1 MPSTGLFPGLTN
13 DDTDQFESDLQTFID
28 SRELPLYKIMAYH
41 LGWVD
46 QNGEPEASMRQD
58 RSHGHLVLAT
68 SKAVGGDNAS
78 AMPYAIAAEL
88 VYNFMRVHEDVQNA
102 NAERNNRPTVW
113 WAWGPAQAINAGDGI
128 HAMARIS
135 ILEQRKASG
144 PASDPRRISMA
155 LETLDN
161 ATLEVCEGEY
171 LDISFQERAAVGV
184 EDILTVARKHGAL
197 FGASARLGGIAVGA
211 DSAVLDALTAYG
223 TAAGTA
229 RSLDTDLK
237 ALWPAPDSERDE
249 VQRGRLQSKKKSLAI
264 AHAIETG
271 TPTTRRRLGEIFIKR
286 VLDLPDFDVITAILE
301 ETGSRTFSDNHVKA
315 LTTEAISAL
324 ESGGFSDEHRAT
336 LAEAARLIVD
346 SA

>member
-1 MPSTGLFPGLTN
+1 MADHILVI
-13 DDTDQFESDLQTFID
+13 DDELSM
-28 SRELPLYKIMAYH
+28 REL
-41 LGWVD
+41 LGILLKRDGFQVTSCGTAEEGLEVVGTGSVD
-46 QNGEPEASMRQD
+46 
-58 RSHGHLVLAT
+58 LVLTDLNLPGAD
-68 SKAVGGDNAS
+68 GL
-78 AMPYAIAAEL
+78 E
-88 VYNFMRVHEDVQNA
+88 FMRRIRDQPNSEVRDV
-102 NAERNNRPTVW
+102 PV
-113 WAWGPAQAINAGDGI
+113 
-128 HAMARIS
+128 
-135 ILEQRKASG
+135 
-144 PASDPRRISMA
+144 
-155 LETLDN
+155 
-161 ATLEVCEGEY
+161 
-171 LDISFQERAAVGV
+171 
-184 EDILTVARKHGAL
+184 
-197 FGASARLGGIAVGA
+197 
-211 DSAVLDALTAYG
+211 VLITAYG

-229 RSLDTDLK
+229 RSLNTDLK

-271 TPTTRRRLGEIFIKR
+271 TPTTRRRLGEIFMKR